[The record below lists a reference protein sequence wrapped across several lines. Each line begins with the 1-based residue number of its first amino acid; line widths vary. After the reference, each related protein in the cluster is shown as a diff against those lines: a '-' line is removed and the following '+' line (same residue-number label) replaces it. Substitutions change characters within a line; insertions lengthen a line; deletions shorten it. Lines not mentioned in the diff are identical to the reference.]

1 MGKTGLIQFCYDKP
15 EIADEYYT
23 FFIDILHTSSL
34 REFTYLLGRAIYETL
49 LPRSRKMASLFIL
62 TIKSISGKF
71 GFDPITGMPTFNVE
85 LGDIDRPEYTL
96 DEIFQYLAHADK
108 PCIVA
113 IDEFQQ
119 IAKYPEKNIEAQLR
133 THIQKL
139 RNCNFIFAGSERHMM
154 QEMFTSAA
162 RPFYH
167 SADMLELK
175 AIVPE
180 IYIPFIAGHFK
191 KRNRR
196 IASDDIERVYNLF
209 KGHTYYVQKAFN
221 EAFADTPEGEECTL
235 ETIRAA
241 IDNMVAS
248 NDTIFRE
255 ILSNIPEK
263 QKELLYAIAKEGER
277 MGNLYG
283 TGFKHTPD
291 GSILVDESG
300 LPVADP
306 TLVKLGNYNPDF
318 ILGWSN
324 SLRYKGFTL
333 DFLLDWHQG
342 GVFVSRTFGMGM
354 ESGVLK
360 QTEDRTPEHMVVK
373 GECYDAATDQYVAN
387 TKQVSPR
394 DYYRNLYRRYHE
406 TQSTFSATFLKLR
419 EVSIGY
425 DLPKRWLSH
434 TPIKALNLSVVGR
447 NLWMWTKGQDMVDP
461 EAVTYE
467 GNSVTPGVEEM
478 SYPTMRSLGFSVH
491 ATF

>member
-1 MGKTGLIQFCYDKP
+1 MLNNYLCKNNDSMAKTTNPFIVTGKIEPEYFCDRVTESARLVKSVTNGYNMVIISPRRMGKTGLIQFCYDKP

-263 QKELLYAIAKEGER
+263 QKELLYAIAKEGEAER
-277 MGNLYG
+277 ITSAAFIKRHSLASASSVQSAM
-283 TGFKHTPD
+283 K
-291 GSILVDESG
+291 
-300 LPVADP
+300 
-306 TLVKLGNYNPDF
+306 KLLEKDIITEIN
-318 ILGWSN
+318 
-324 SLRYKGFTL
+324 K
-333 DFLLDWHQG
+333 
-342 GVFVSRTFGMGM
+342 VF
-354 ESGVLK
+354 
-360 QTEDRTPEHMVVK
+360 
-373 GECYDAATDQYVAN
+373 
-387 TKQVSPR
+387 
-394 DYYRNLYRRYHE
+394 
-406 TQSTFSATFLKLR
+406 
-419 EVSIGY
+419 
-425 DLPKRWLSH
+425 
-434 TPIKALNLSVVGR
+434 
-447 NLWMWTKGQDMVDP
+447 
-461 EAVTYE
+461 
-467 GNSVTPGVEEM
+467 SVTDKLFAMWMNRMYGNIKN
-478 SYPTMRSLGFSVH
+478 TL
-491 ATF
+491 

>member
-1 MGKTGLIQFCYDKP
+1 MLNNYLCKNNDSMAKTTNPFIVTGKIEPEYFCDRVTESARLVKSVTNGNNMVIISPRRMGKTGLIQFCYDKP

-180 IYIPFIAGHFK
+180 NYIPFIAGHFK

-209 KGHTYYVQKAFN
+209 KGHTYYVQKTFN

-263 QKELLYAIAKEGER
+263 QKELLYAIAKEGEAER
-277 MGNLYG
+277 ITSAAFIKRHSLASASSVQSAM
-283 TGFKHTPD
+283 K
-291 GSILVDESG
+291 
-300 LPVADP
+300 
-306 TLVKLGNYNPDF
+306 KLLEKDIITEIN
-318 ILGWSN
+318 
-324 SLRYKGFTL
+324 K
-333 DFLLDWHQG
+333 
-342 GVFVSRTFGMGM
+342 VF
-354 ESGVLK
+354 
-360 QTEDRTPEHMVVK
+360 
-373 GECYDAATDQYVAN
+373 
-387 TKQVSPR
+387 
-394 DYYRNLYRRYHE
+394 
-406 TQSTFSATFLKLR
+406 
-419 EVSIGY
+419 
-425 DLPKRWLSH
+425 
-434 TPIKALNLSVVGR
+434 
-447 NLWMWTKGQDMVDP
+447 
-461 EAVTYE
+461 
-467 GNSVTPGVEEM
+467 SVTDKLFAMWMNRMYGNIKN
-478 SYPTMRSLGFSVH
+478 TL
-491 ATF
+491 

>member
-1 MGKTGLIQFCYDKP
+1 MLNDYLCKNGNCMAKATNPFIVTGKIEPEYFCDRVTESARLVKSVTNGNNLVIISPRRMGKTGLIQFCYDKP
-15 EIADEYYT
+15 KIADEYYT

-34 REFTYLLGRAIYETL
+34 REFTYLLGREIYETL
-49 LPRSRKMASLFIL
+49 LPRSRKMASLFIQ

-175 AIVPE
+175 AIAPE
-180 IYIPFIAGHFK
+180 IYIPFIVGHFE

-196 IASDDIERVYNLF
+196 IAPDDVERVYNLF
-209 KGHTYYVQKAFN
+209 KGHTYYVQKTFN
-221 EAFADTPEGEECTL
+221 EAFADTPESEECTL
-235 ETIRAA
+235 ETIQAA
-241 IDNMVAS
+241 IDNMIAS

-263 QKELLYAIAKEGER
+263 QKELLYAIAKEGEAER
-277 MGNLYG
+277 ITSAAFIKRHSLTSASSVQSAM
-283 TGFKHTPD
+283 K
-291 GSILVDESG
+291 
-300 LPVADP
+300 
-306 TLVKLGNYNPDF
+306 KLLEKDIITEIN
-318 ILGWSN
+318 
-324 SLRYKGFTL
+324 K
-333 DFLLDWHQG
+333 
-342 GVFVSRTFGMGM
+342 VF
-354 ESGVLK
+354 
-360 QTEDRTPEHMVVK
+360 
-373 GECYDAATDQYVAN
+373 
-387 TKQVSPR
+387 
-394 DYYRNLYRRYHE
+394 
-406 TQSTFSATFLKLR
+406 
-419 EVSIGY
+419 
-425 DLPKRWLSH
+425 
-434 TPIKALNLSVVGR
+434 
-447 NLWMWTKGQDMVDP
+447 
-461 EAVTYE
+461 
-467 GNSVTPGVEEM
+467 SVTDRLFAMWMNRMYGENK
-478 SYPTMRSLGFSVH
+478 RLL
-491 ATF
+491 